1 MKQLSIS
8 AAILTISLCAN
19 AQSPGLPK
27 DVKNMLDSLKQSQQA
42 PQNSTG
48 SAQQASGAKA
58 VDINPADLTRKIL
71 RVAAVPSTVEYTGND
86 WSILKEQFPLQ
97 TFSNGTDKTYTDVKT
112 TTIKT
117 KSAEI
122 TITAKGARSMI
133 LGVDAEAFNKNGD
146 YFGFSDYL
154 KKSNVFRKVCSL
166 DESASF
172 SDIYYEYSENVKPIL
187 IHYQFSSGSGGGTEI
202 MQVGNQT
209 LPKECKKTI
218 QNAVTDKPQSSTS
231 SALDQDIDSFIK
243 TCSQR
248 GKKYPPKFSG
258 SYRGVLISEFIP
270 ESASGEGDYWG
281 YVFDTPAEKLK
292 IAIPEASKSAKI
304 KMSKAQAAEFKF
316 IERTIRDQGGKSWLV
331 CGGPWKR
338 GGND

>member
-1 MKQLSIS
+1 MMKQLSIS

-133 LGVDAEAFNKNGD
+133 LSVDAEAFNKSGD
-146 YFGFSDYL
+146 YFGFRDYL
-154 KKSNVFRKVCSL
+154 NKSNIFRKVCSL

-187 IHYQFSSGSGGGTEI
+187 IHYQFSSGSGGGTETI
-202 MQVGNQT
+202 QVGNQT
-209 LPKECKKTI
+209 LPKECKKISQNSAPNKSQTSTKSLPANSLSNRIEIPIDLHGKFYINSKKECVDEAAGWETLLQIEPDLISFGNIASCQPKSIKKDKDNYVINTTCGNGEGGTEKRTI
-218 QNAVTDKPQSSTS
+218 M
-231 SALDQDIDSFIK
+231 IIK
-243 TCSQR
+243 TPEGVTV
-248 GKKYPPKFSG
+248 GKTKYK
-258 SYRGVLISEFIP
+258 
-270 ESASGEGDYWG
+270 
-281 YVFDTPAEKLK
+281 K
-292 IAIPEASKSAKI
+292 
-304 KMSKAQAAEFKF
+304 
-316 IERTIRDQGGKSWLV
+316 
-331 CGGPWKR
+331 C
-338 GGND
+338 